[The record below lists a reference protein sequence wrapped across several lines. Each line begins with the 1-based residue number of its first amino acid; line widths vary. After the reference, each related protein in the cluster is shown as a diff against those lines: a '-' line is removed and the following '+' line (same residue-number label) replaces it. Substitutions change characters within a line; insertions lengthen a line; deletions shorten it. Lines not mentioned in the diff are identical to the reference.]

1 MGLAAKRAPRQHCL
15 LSLSGGQLYLSG
27 GSGFGIARGA
37 RISARQATYTLPY
50 RSIEFAGRPA
60 IVTTFES
67 VTDATRFEVISDDE
81 TYAVLKM
88 YGGGK

>member
-1 MGLAAKRAPRQHCL
+1 MFFSCTQSTIPDELAFTSLRQ
-15 LSLSGGQLYLSG
+15 
-27 GSGFGIARGA
+27 A
-37 RISARQATYTLPY
+37 ARQRIHLLPY

-67 VTDATRFEVISDDE
+67 VTDTTRFEVISDDE